1 MKISVFTVITPEF
14 TPEEVVKRLA
24 HLRYEGVEWRV
35 VTVLRENERE
45 TSFWK
50 GNKCTLSLETL
61 EEKADYVKGITEA
74 AGLEICNLATY
85 LKPNQFGKIEK
96 A

>member
-1 MKISVFTVITPEF
+1 MKISVFTVITSEF

-35 VTVLRENERE
+35 VTVLKENEQE

-50 GNKCTLSLETL
+50 GNKCTLSLEDFSDIPT
-61 EEKADYVKGITEA
+61 EKKLNEDIE
-74 AGLEICNLATY
+74 Y
-85 LKPNQFGKIEK
+85 LKSLK
-96 A
+96 

>member
-35 VTVLRENERE
+35 VTVLKENQQE

-50 GNKCTLSLETL
+50 GNYS
-61 EEKADYVKGITEA
+61 
-74 AGLEICNLATY
+74 N
-85 LKPNQFGKIEK
+85 
-96 A
+96 

>member
-35 VTVLRENERE
+35 VTVLKENEQE
-45 TSFWK
+45 TSF
-50 GNKCTLSLETL
+50 SLP
-61 EEKADYVKGITEA
+61 YR
-74 AGLEICNLATY
+74 ICPLLYNNMSPASFFLPKVLVQQLGA
-85 LKPNQFGKIEK
+85 LPARI
-96 A
+96 